1 MGLRIKIESLAQ
13 MKKDKTPIVVMTC
26 YDFPTAKLQD
36 ATGVD
41 VVFVGDSVGQ
51 NVLGYDGPQDVT
63 MADMLHHTRAVRRGV
78 KDALL
83 MVDLPYGSYQTPQ
96 MAVENGQLLVDAGA
110 ELVKLEGGR
119 EVSAQVTALVEVG
132 ISVVGHVGYTPQ
144 TRIGE
149 RPLYGDRA
157 DEAVVVFE
165 DALALEGA
173 GAVGVVLECIPERV
187 AEAVTEQVAIP
198 TIGIGAGRVCDGQV
212 LVVHDLLGV
221 NDKMFRFV
229 KQYAQVKDVMQ
240 KAFEDYCADVRTKQF
255 PDEEHRFL
263 MKNKELRAFK
273 AQLEN
278 ILQVSH
284 G

>member
-1 MGLRIKIESLAQ
+1 MGLRIKIESLAA
-13 MKKDKTPIVVMTC
+13 MKKAKTPIVVMTC

-36 ATGVD
+36 AAGVD

-51 NVLGYDGPQDVT
+51 NVLGYAGPQDVT

-78 KDALL
+78 ADALL
-83 MVDLPYGSYQTPQ
+83 MVDLPFGSYQTAE
-96 MAVENGQLLVDAGA
+96 MAVENGQLLVQAGA

-119 EVSAQVTALVEVG
+119 EVGAQVTALVDAG

-149 RPLYGDRA
+149 RPLYGDLA
-157 DEAVVVFE
+157 GEAIVVFE
-165 DALALEGA
+165 DALALETA

-187 AEAVTEQVAIP
+187 AEAVTEHLSIP

-212 LVVHDLLGV
+212 LVVNDLLGV
-221 NDKMFRFV
+221 NDEMFRFV

-240 KAFEDYCADVRTKQF
+240 KAFLDYCEDVKSRQF
-255 PDEEHRFL
+255 PGEEHRFL
-263 MKNKELRAFK
+263 MKTKELRAFK
-273 AQLEN
+273 IQLES

>member
-119 EVSAQVTALVEVG
+119 EVSAQVTALV
-132 ISVVGHVGYTPQ
+132 
-144 TRIGE
+144 
-149 RPLYGDRA
+149 
-157 DEAVVVFE
+157 
-165 DALALEGA
+165 
-173 GAVGVVLECIPERV
+173 
-187 AEAVTEQVAIP
+187 
-198 TIGIGAGRVCDGQV
+198 
-212 LVVHDLLGV
+212 
-221 NDKMFRFV
+221 
-229 KQYAQVKDVMQ
+229 
-240 KAFEDYCADVRTKQF
+240 
-255 PDEEHRFL
+255 
-263 MKNKELRAFK
+263 
-273 AQLEN
+273 
-278 ILQVSH
+278 
-284 G
+284 